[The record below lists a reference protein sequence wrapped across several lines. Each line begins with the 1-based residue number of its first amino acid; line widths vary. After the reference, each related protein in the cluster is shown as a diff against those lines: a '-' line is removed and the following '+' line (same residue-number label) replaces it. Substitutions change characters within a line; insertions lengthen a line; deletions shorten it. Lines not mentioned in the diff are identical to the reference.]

1 MNDFFTV
8 YKKSTGEIIKTLFIP
23 VGDIELN
30 FNKDADED
38 YLNQEGRYEYD
49 YVLNGVVT
57 KRPENPTALNGLV
70 LSDVPKGS
78 TIYIDGS
85 AYEVEPGGEIQLQF
99 NQAGSYSVQ
108 IESFPYLDKEFIVDY
123 QP

>member
-49 YVLNGVVT
+49 CVLNGVVT
-57 KRPENPTALNGLV
+57 KRPENPTTLNGLV

-85 AYEVEPGGEIQLQF
+85 AYEVELGGEIQLQF

-108 IESFPYLDKEFIVDY
+108 IESFPYLDKEFTIDY